1 MIRVANDRTLVR
13 QKLVRFP
20 DPLADGSQAGTCLDE
35 NQLAPPRYLYQQLS
49 FLLLAHIPEVRRMII
64 INSIHTQIVLG
75 MEKLI
80 SDSISVVQIIL
91 LSPCLRLSL
100 FVVRTFW
107 MGTVREV
114 ITRKKT
120 GVLLYFVQMRGWGR
134 ALPKFFGTFS

>member
-1 MIRVANDRTLVR
+1 
-13 QKLVRFP
+13 
-20 DPLADGSQAGTCLDE
+20 
-35 NQLAPPRYLYQQLS
+35 
-49 FLLLAHIPEVRRMII
+49 MII

-114 ITRKKT
+114 ITRKKNWCSFVFCPNE
-120 GVLLYFVQMRGWGR
+120 GVGEGPAFLVTKGVYFFQNANNLNFKV
-134 ALPKFFGTFS
+134 FF